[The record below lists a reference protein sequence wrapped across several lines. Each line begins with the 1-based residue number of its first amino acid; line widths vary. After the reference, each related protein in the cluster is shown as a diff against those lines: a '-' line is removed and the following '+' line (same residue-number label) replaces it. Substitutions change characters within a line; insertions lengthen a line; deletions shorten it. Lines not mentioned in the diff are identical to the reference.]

1 MNRWNDVVTSKGF
14 RFESDLGFLN
24 NVHILIRPEEY
35 MKVIIYITRIK
46 KYMYIYFVYISKYN
60 FIIPFFFL
68 SRVWGYRN
76 LNVVVISMGNRGK
89 PSSFFLLW

>member
-68 SRVWGYRN
+68 SYKKKYMCIYFST
-76 LNVVVISMGNRGK
+76 LNT
-89 PSSFFLLW
+89 SSS